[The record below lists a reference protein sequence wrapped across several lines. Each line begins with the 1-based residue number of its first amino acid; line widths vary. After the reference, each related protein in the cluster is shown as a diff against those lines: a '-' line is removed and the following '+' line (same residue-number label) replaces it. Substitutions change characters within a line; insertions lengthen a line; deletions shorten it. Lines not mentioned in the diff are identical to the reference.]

1 MKIKIEIDDKLNED
15 EITIRCRE
23 LNDQIEQLQR
33 AVREIGSSSQK
44 YVFQKGESQY
54 YLSLHEILFFEAD
67 DHRIYAH
74 TKNEVYETR
83 YKLYELEKLL
93 PSYFLRVSKSTV
105 LNMREVL
112 SIRKNIT
119 SASMVEFRGSDKKT
133 YVSRSYYK
141 LLEMRMEELYLRGT
155 KENWK
160 FEKQIIENYAD
171 KERRIVMEQER
182 NYFLY
187 SGSIYNSR

>member
-1 MKIKIEIDDKLNED
+1 MKIKIEIDEQLNED

-23 LNDQIEQLQR
+23 LNDQIEQLQK
-33 AVREIGSSSQK
+33 AVREINASSQR

-54 YLSLHEILFFEAD
+54 YLSLDEILFFEAD
-67 DHRIYAH
+67 DHHIYAH
-74 TKNEVYETR
+74 TKNEVYETK

-112 SIRKNIT
+112 SIKKNLT
-119 SASMVEFRGSDKKT
+119 SASLIEFRNSDKRT

-141 LLEMRMEELYLRGT
+141 MLEMRMRELYLRG
-155 KENWK
+155 
-160 FEKQIIENYAD
+160 F
-171 KERRIVMEQER
+171 
-182 NYFLY
+182 
-187 SGSIYNSR
+187 G

>member
-1 MKIKIEIDDKLNED
+1 MKIKIEIDEQLNED

-23 LNDQIEQLQR
+23 LNDQIEQLQK
-33 AVREIGSSSQK
+33 AVREINASSQR

-54 YLSLHEILFFEAD
+54 YLSLDEILFFEAD
-67 DHRIYAH
+67 DHHIYAH
-74 TKNEVYETR
+74 TKNDVYETK

-112 SIRKNIT
+112 SIKKNLT
-119 SASMVEFRGSDKKT
+119 SASLIEFRNSDKRT

-141 LLEMRMEELYLRGT
+141 MLEMRMKELYLRG
-155 KENWK
+155 
-160 FEKQIIENYAD
+160 
-171 KERRIVMEQER
+171 
-182 NYFLY
+182 
-187 SGSIYNSR
+187 SG

>member
-1 MKIKIEIDDKLNED
+1 MKIKIEIDEQLNEN

-23 LNDQIEQLQR
+23 LDDQVEQLQK
-33 AVREIGSSSQK
+33 AVREINASSQR

-54 YLSLHEILFFEAD
+54 YLSIDEILFFEAD

-105 LNMREVL
+105 INMREVL
-112 SIRKNIT
+112 SIKKNLT
-119 SASMVEFRGSDKKT
+119 SASLIEFRGSDKKT
-133 YVSRSYYK
+133 YASRSYYK
-141 LLEMRMEELYLRGT
+141 LLEMRMEELYLNKR
-155 KENWK
+155 
-160 FEKQIIENYAD
+160 
-171 KERRIVMEQER
+171 
-182 NYFLY
+182 
-187 SGSIYNSR
+187 

>member
-1 MKIKIEIDDKLNED
+1 MKIKIEIDEQLNED

-23 LNDQIEQLQR
+23 LNDQIEQLQK
-33 AVREIGSSSQK
+33 AVREINASSQR

-54 YLSLHEILFFEAD
+54 YLSLDEILFFEAD
-67 DHRIYAH
+67 DHHIYGH
-74 TKNEVYETR
+74 TKNEVYETK

-112 SIRKNIT
+112 SIKKNLT
-119 SASMVEFRGSDKKT
+119 SASLIEFRNSDKRT

-141 LLEMRMEELYLRGT
+141 MLEMRMKELYLRG
-155 KENWK
+155 
-160 FEKQIIENYAD
+160 
-171 KERRIVMEQER
+171 
-182 NYFLY
+182 
-187 SGSIYNSR
+187 SG

>member
-1 MKIKIEIDDKLNED
+1 MKIKIEIDEQLNED

-23 LNDQIEQLQR
+23 LNDQIEQLQK
-33 AVREIGSSSQK
+33 AVWEINASSQR

-54 YLSLHEILFFEAD
+54 YLSLDEILFFEAD

-112 SIRKNIT
+112 SIKKNLT
-119 SASMVEFRGSDKKT
+119 SASLIEFRNSDKRT

-141 LLEMRMEELYLRGT
+141 MLEMRMKELYLRG
-155 KENWK
+155 
-160 FEKQIIENYAD
+160 
-171 KERRIVMEQER
+171 
-182 NYFLY
+182 
-187 SGSIYNSR
+187 SG